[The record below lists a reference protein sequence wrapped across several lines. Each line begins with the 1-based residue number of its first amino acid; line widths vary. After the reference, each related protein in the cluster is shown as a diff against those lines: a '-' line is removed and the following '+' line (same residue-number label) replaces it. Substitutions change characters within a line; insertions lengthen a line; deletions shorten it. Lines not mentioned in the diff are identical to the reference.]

1 MPEAL
6 SDELIRDFIRRLTDG
21 FNNRDT
27 RLIEEILGDHL
38 IDHSELLGRMDLR
51 QRLHRV
57 QQAFPDARYEVIDYL
72 VQGHAVAWRWT
83 IRGTH
88 TNEIL
93 GVQPTGRMVILP
105 GLSVAVILNGRVVE
119 HYEWVDIPEL
129 LAQIQG

>member
-1 MPEAL
+1 MNVACSSIAPRGLPRAGTAFLGVEFGPMPEAL

-57 QQAFPDARYEVIDYL
+57 QQAFPDARYEAIDYL

-83 IRGTH
+83 LRGTH
-88 TNEIL
+88 PNEVM
-93 GVQPTGRMVILP
+93 GVQPTGR
-105 GLSVAVILNGRVVE
+105 E
-119 HYEWVDIPEL
+119 
-129 LAQIQG
+129 